1 MSQLGWQT
9 FYLKRSIGSPA
20 KENAGE
26 VAVTKDKPK
35 HVLSFGAGLNS
46 TALLVYLVEK
56 EYPLDEVVFADTG
69 GETPKTYAHLKVT
82 EEYLR
87 LHNIPLRIVTSK
99 HGTLYD
105 TCNRRKVIP
114 SQIWRWCTRDK
125 KITPIYSHYRIL
137 GLPIVQ
143 YLGISY
149 EERDRAKE
157 SGDPL
162 ITNSFPL
169 IENKIDRQGCM
180 DIIMLADFDFPAPS
194 RSGCFF
200 CPFNNIARWVEIYQ
214 NHPDL
219 FLQAKKLEEDNK
231 YFPQQKL
238 MSWTL
243 STFQERSEKKEF
255 LPEVYVKRLCSSECV
270 I

>member
-1 MSQLGWQT
+1 MELCARQT
-9 FYLKRSIGSPA
+9 FYSKPNISSPA
-20 KENAGE
+20 EGNAGE
-26 VAVTKDKPK
+26 RPMQVGKPK

-46 TALLVYLVEK
+46 TALLIHLVEK
-56 EYPLDEVVFADTG
+56 EYPLDETIFADTG
-69 GETPKTYAHLKVT
+69 GETPETYAHLKVT

-87 LHNIPLRIVTSK
+87 EHNIPLRIVASK

-114 SQIWRWCTRDK
+114 SQVWRWCTRDK
-125 KITPIYSHYRIL
+125 KITPIYSHYRTF
-137 GLPIVQ
+137 GVPVVQ

-149 EERDRAKE
+149 EERDRAKV

-169 IENKIDRQGCM
+169 IKNKIDRQGCM
-180 DIIMLADFDFPAPS
+180 DIVMLADFDFPVPK

-200 CPFNNIARWVEIYQ
+200 CPFNNIARWIEIYQ
-214 NHPDL
+214 KHRDL
-219 FLQAKKLEEDNK
+219 FLQAKKLEEGNK
-231 YFPQQKL
+231 YFPKQKL
-238 MSWTL
+238 MPWTL
-243 STFQERSEKKEF
+243 SSLEEKIEKKEY
-255 LPEVYVKRLCSSECV
+255 LPDIYIKRLCSSECL